1 MLNIFTVAFF
11 GHRYVDNIIK
21 VENLLE
27 EQIRRLI
34 DENEYVDFL
43 VGRNGDFDQCV
54 SSSVLRVRKNHRD
67 GNSALVLV
75 LPYPTAEYL
84 NNENYFHDYYTD
96 IEISY
101 VASVAHPKSA
111 IQIRNR
117 EMVDR
122 ADLIIYYI
130 EHEKGGEW
138 QTVDYAMK
146 QGKAVINLSDEH
158 ENNSKLFEKS
168 EENH

>member
-1 MLNIFTVAFF
+1 MRIYSVAFF

-27 EQIRRLI
+27 EQIRKLI

-67 GNSALVLV
+67 DNSFLVLV

-96 IEISY
+96 IEISHA
-101 VASVAHPKSA
+101 ASMAHPKSA

-122 ADLIIYYI
+122 ADLIICYI
-130 EHEKGGEW
+130 EHEEGGAW
-138 QTVDYAMK
+138 QTVEYAMK
-146 QGKAVINLSDEH
+146 QGKAVINLANGNETV
-158 ENNSKLFEKS
+158 NLL
-168 EENH
+168 

>member
-1 MLNIFTVAFF
+1 MRIYSVAFF

-27 EQIRRLI
+27 EQIQKLI

-54 SSSVLRVRKNHRD
+54 SSSVLRVRKNHRGD
-67 GNSALVLV
+67 NSALVLV

-84 NNENYFHDYYTD
+84 NNENYFHAYYTD
-96 IEISY
+96 IEISHA
-101 VASVAHPKSA
+101 ASMAHPKSA

-122 ADLIIYYI
+122 ADLIICYI
-130 EHEKGGEW
+130 EHEKGGAW
-138 QTVDYAMK
+138 QTVEYAIK
-146 QGKAVINLSDEH
+146 QGKTVINLAN
-158 ENNSKLFEKS
+158 ENETINLL
-168 EENH
+168 

>member
-1 MLNIFTVAFF
+1 
-11 GHRYVDNIIK
+11 
-21 VENLLE
+21 
-27 EQIRRLI
+27 
-34 DENEYVDFL
+34 
-43 VGRNGDFDQCV
+43 
-54 SSSVLRVRKNHRD
+54 
-67 GNSALVLV
+67 VLV

-84 NNENYFHDYYTD
+84 NNEKYFHDYYTD
-96 IEISY
+96 VEISHA
-101 VASVAHPKSA
+101 ASVVHPKSA

-117 EMVDR
+117 EMVER
-122 ADLIIYYI
+122 ADLIICYI
-130 EHEKGGEW
+130 GHQKGGAW

>member
-1 MLNIFTVAFF
+1 MRIYSVAFF

-21 VENLLE
+21 VEDLLE
-27 EQIRRLI
+27 ERIRKLI

-54 SSSVLRVRKNHRD
+54 SSSVLRVRKNHRGD
-67 GNSALVLV
+67 NSALVLV

-84 NNENYFHDYYTD
+84 HNENSFRDYYTD
-96 IEISY
+96 VEISHA
-101 VASVAHPKSA
+101 ASVAQPKSA

-122 ADLIIYYI
+122 ADLVICYI
-130 EHEKGGEW
+130 QYEKGGAW
-138 QTVDYAMK
+138 QTVEYAIE
-146 QGKAVINLSDEH
+146 QGKAVINIAEDLDIRERGA
-158 ENNSKLFEKS
+158 
-168 EENH
+168 